1 MRKTADPLQAPLVP
15 ILTTEP
21 MELLAIDFLSIE
33 KGKGGYDNLL
43 IVTDSFTKYSW
54 AFPTSNKKAKT
65 VAKVLWE
72 KVLVHYGFPRRL
84 HSDQGRDFE
93 SRLFNDLCNVAGI
106 EKTRSSTYHPQGNGQ
121 TERFNQILLGMLGTL
136 SGDKKTDWPSYV
148 APLVYA
154 YNSTKHGSTGYSPYY
169 LMFGRQPRLPADVA
183 LGLDKPEKEPKPYA
197 AYVDNLRALLAHA
210 YDSASEAMHKRAEYN
225 KKSYDRYAKENSLE
239 AGDRVLVRNLS
250 TRGKHKLQ
258 DRWEA
263 TPYIISRKVRELPV
277 YAVKPEGGGKERV
290 LHRNLLLPC
299 RLPERQNVM
308 KRRRRTQS
316 TERRRDKQDSA
327 EQLLTM

>member
-93 SRLFNDLCNVAGI
+93 SPLINDLCNVAGI

-197 AYVDNLRALLAHA
+197 AYADNLRTQLAHA
-210 YDSASEAMHKRAEYN
+210 YDLASKAVHKRAEYN

-327 EQLLTM
+327 EQLLTT